1 MGFHQSNRNITNKM
15 ENQPLYRDVSWGN
28 SEEDQSMRERK
39 ALDFVHHLQKEPKR
53 EVTKKLYHSK

>member
-28 SEEDQSMRERK
+28 SEGDQSMRKRK
-39 ALDFVHHLQKEPKR
+39 ALDFVHHLKKEPK
-53 EVTKKLYHSK
+53 KKR